1 MPPHIHTVNSIWPAA
16 NGTMQNA
23 GGNYWC
29 LYNTGNTAASNK
41 STSSFGSGDAM
52 QYEEQSHYMFF
63 YIRVK

>member
-52 QYEEQSHYMFF
+52 QYEE
-63 YIRVK
+63 